1 MTTIKRQRPLHDAQV
16 NISVSEPLSY
26 VVTATLHDQSD
37 AERYIEWLKRG
48 HVQAVLKWASRAEIV
63 LLDSSS
69 RTHASDMYVQSIYLF
84 KDRATFQ
91 RYEEEGAP
99 QLRAEGIEFA
109 KSLARIELKRSIGA
123 VLYVS

>member
-1 MTTIKRQRPLHDAQV
+1 MTAIKRQRPLHDEVEPTGA
-16 NISVSEPLSY
+16 SEPLSY
-26 VVTATLHDQSD
+26 VVTAILHDRSD

-63 LLDSSS
+63 LLDSPSH
-69 RTHASDMYVQSIYLF
+69 THTGDVYVQSTYLF
-84 KDRATFQ
+84 EDRAAFQ

-109 KSLARIELKRSIGA
+109 KSLASIEFKRSIGV

>member
-1 MTTIKRQRPLHDAQV
+1 MTMIKRQRPLHDEV
-16 NISVSEPLSY
+16 DSSRVSEPLSY
-26 VVTATLHDQSD
+26 VVTATLCDQSD

-63 LLDSSS
+63 LLDSPSHMH
-69 RTHASDMYVQSIYLF
+69 TGDVHVQSAYLF
-84 KDRATFQ
+84 EDRAAFQ

-109 KSLARIELKRSIGA
+109 KSLARIEFKRSIGA